1 MTSQIPQKP
10 IPPPLLETL
19 GELRDSEYVH
29 RTVKDEIRENL
40 IRKLKAGETIF
51 PGIIGYDRTVIP
63 QVQRA
68 LLAKH
73 DFILLGLRGQAKTRL
88 IRSLTTLL
96 DPYIP
101 IVDGIDVPDDPI
113 EPSFGASKRIVES
126 KGNDTPIRWISRE
139 ERFQEKLATPDVSI
153 ADLIGD
159 IDPVKVMSRRL
170 ELSDEAAIHYG
181 IIPRTNRGIF
191 AINELP
197 DLQPRIQVG
206 LLNILEEN
214 DIQIRGFPVRI
225 PLDLLVVFTANPE
238 DYTNRGSIITPLKDR
253 IDAQILTHYPRT
265 IDEAMAITAQES
277 VLVTSNGH
285 RTIVPEYLA
294 EVVERTAFEA
304 RESEYVDQGSGVSQR
319 LTISFYETLHSA
331 VERRAV
337 VQGRAVEIARM
348 CDLFHC
354 VPAMTGKMEL
364 VFKGEQE
371 GVVTV
376 AHRLIGQA
384 VRQVFDKIFIPR
396 SISRSMRKIDPEPFR
411 EVIVWFEQGNHL
423 DLSDELPFEEYFGRM
438 KKIPGLETITRKTL
452 KPPDDLHL
460 ASGMEFALEGL
471 VQHFLVS
478 KKFDLD
484 TVRYVDTVSEMMR
497 QL

>member
-1 MTSQIPQKP
+1 MFDSKKSLPK
-10 IPPPLLETL
+10 TL
-19 GELRDSEYVH
+19 GELKQTNYRY
-29 RTVKDEIRENL
+29 RTVKEEIRDNL
-40 IRKLKAGETIF
+40 LLKLKRQEAVF
-51 PGIIGYDRTVIP
+51 PGIFGYGRTVIP

-68 LLAKH
+68 ILARH

-101 IVDGIDVPDDPI
+101 IVDGIEIPDDPLQ
-113 EPSFGASKRIVES
+113 PVLGATHRLLAE
-126 KGNDTPIRWISRE
+126 KGDAAPIAWLSRE

-170 ELSDEAAIHYG
+170 ELSSEAAIHYG

-225 PLDLLVVFTANPE
+225 PLDLMMVFTVNPE

-253 IDAQILTHYPRT
+253 IDAQILTHYPSS
-265 IDEAMAITAQES
+265 IEDAMAITAQEAW
-277 VLVTSNGH
+277 TPAMNGH
-285 RTIVPEYLA
+285 EIIIPDYYREIVEQA
-294 EVVERTAFEA
+294 AFEA
-304 RESEYVDQGSGVSQR
+304 RESEYVNQSSGVSQR
-319 LTISFYETLHSA
+319 LAISFYETLHSSI
-331 VERRAV
+331 EHRLV
-337 VQGRAVEIARM
+337 VQQRTREIARM
-348 CDLFHC
+348 CDLYQC

-371 GVVTV
+371 GIVTV
-376 AHRLIGQA
+376 AHRIIGQA
-384 VRQVFDKIFIPR
+384 IGKAFDRRFLPMGKRARQKL
-396 SISRSMRKIDPEPFR
+396 DPGPYR
-411 EVIVWFEQGNHL
+411 EIVAWFEAGNHL
-423 DLSDELPFEEYFGRM
+423 DLTDDLPFDDYLRRLRNVA
-438 KKIPGLETITRKTL
+438 GLEAITRKHL
-452 KPPDDLHL
+452 KPADDLHL
-460 ASGMEFALEGL
+460 ASAMEFALEGL
-471 VQHFLVS
+471 VQHFLIS
-478 KKFDLD
+478 KKYDSE

-497 QL
+497 QI

>member
-1 MTSQIPQKP
+1 MINC
-10 IPPPLLETL
+10 L
-19 GELRDSEYVH
+19 GELRDSGYLH
-29 RTVKDEIRENL
+29 RPVKQEIRENL
-40 IRKLKAGETIF
+40 LDLLHREEQVF
-51 PGIIGYDRTVIP
+51 PGIIGFDRTVIP
-63 QVQRA
+63 QIQRA
-68 LLAKH
+68 LLARH

-96 DPYIP
+96 DPWIP
-101 IVDGIDVPDDPI
+101 VVDQVEVPDDPLS
-113 EPSFGASKRIVES
+113 PVFGVTKRLIQT
-126 KGNDTPIRWISRE
+126 KGADTPIRWIPRE
-139 ERFQEKLATPDVSI
+139 DRFQEKLATPDVSV

-225 PLDLLVVFTANPE
+225 PLDLLMVFTANPE

-253 IDAQILTHYPRT
+253 IDAQILTHYPSSVE
-265 IDEAMAITAQES
+265 DAMAITRQEAWVPS
-277 VLVTSNGH
+277 ENGS
-285 RTIVPEYLA
+285 
-294 EVVERTAFEA
+294 EVVIPDYMRQIADQAAFEA
-304 RESEYVDQGSGVSQR
+304 RESEYVDQNSGVSQR
-319 LTISFYETLHSA
+319 LSISFFETLHSA
-331 VERRAV
+331 VEHRLA
-337 VQGRAVEIARM
+337 VQGVHREIARM

-354 VPAMTGKMEL
+354 IPAMTGKMEL

-371 GVVTV
+371 GVVNV

-384 VRQVFDKIFIPR
+384 IGKVFDKVFLPPSKKPR
-396 SISRSMRKIDPEPFR
+396 HKINPEPFR
-411 EVIVWFEQGNHL
+411 DIIGWFENGNQL
-423 DLSDELPFEEYFGRM
+423 DLSDHLPFQEYYGRLRQVS
-438 KKIPGLETITRKTL
+438 GLERLVRKQL
-452 KPPDDLHL
+452 SPVDDHHL
-460 ASGMEFALEGL
+460 AAGMEFALEGL
-471 VQHFLVS
+471 VQHFLIS
-478 KKFDLD
+478 KKYDAE

>member
-1 MTSQIPQKP
+1 MPNNQPTA
-10 IPPPLLETL
+10 PPDPRTL
-19 GELRDSEYVH
+19 GELRANGYRH
-29 RTVKDEIRENL
+29 RTVKEEARENL
-40 IRKLKAGETIF
+40 IRKMRAGETIF

-68 LLAKH
+68 VLAQH

-88 IRSLTTLL
+88 IRSLTGLL

-101 IVDGIDVPDDPI
+101 IVDSIDIPDDPM
-113 EPSFGASKRIVES
+113 EPAFGVTRRVIGE
-126 KGNDTPIRWISRE
+126 KGDDTPIRWISRE
-139 ERFQEKLATPDVSI
+139 ERFQEKLATPDVSV

-170 ELSDEAAIHYG
+170 ELSDESAIHYG
-181 IIPRTNRGIF
+181 IIPRSNRGIF
-191 AINELP
+191 AFNELP
-197 DLQPRIQVG
+197 DLQPRIQVS

-225 PLDLLVVFTANPE
+225 PLDLMIVFTANPE

-265 IDEAMAITAQES
+265 LEEAMEITVQES
-277 VLVTSNGH
+277 RIPNFEEGGA
-285 RTIVPEYLA
+285 IVPDYMREIA
-294 EVVERTAFEA
+294 EQIAFEA

-319 LTISFYETLHSA
+319 LAISLYETLHSA
-331 VERRAV
+331 VEHRMV
-337 VQGRAVEIARM
+337 LQGSNKEIARM

-371 GVVTV
+371 GLVTV
-376 AHRLIGQA
+376 SHRIIGQA
-384 VRQVFDKIFIPR
+384 IRRVFDKHYTPKR
-396 SISRSMRKIDPEPFR
+396 GLGPAKKIDSEPFR
-411 EVIVWFEQGNHL
+411 EVVIWFEKGNQV
-423 DLSDELPFEEYFGRM
+423 DLSDELPFNEYFSRLR
-438 KKIPGLETITRKTL
+438 KVEGLEKVTRDVL
-452 KPPDDLHL
+452 KPEDDLHL
-460 ASGMEFALEGL
+460 AAAMEFTLEGL
-471 VQHFLVS
+471 VQHYLVS
-478 KKFDLD
+478 KKYDLD
-484 TVRYVDTVSEMMR
+484 TVQYVDTVSDMMR

>member
-1 MTSQIPQKP
+1 MKQEKLQ
-10 IPPPLLETL
+10 PPPCAKTL
-19 GELRDSEYVH
+19 GELADSGY
-29 RTVKDEIRENL
+29 RYRSVKEEIRENL
-40 IRKLKAGETIF
+40 LAKLKAGGTIF

-68 LLAKH
+68 LLALH
-73 DFILLGLRGQAKTRL
+73 NFILLGLRGQAKTRL
-88 IRSLTTLL
+88 IRSLTSLL

-101 IVDGIDVPDDPI
+101 IVEGIEVADDPVA
-113 EPSFGASKRIVES
+113 PAFGATKRLIEV
-126 KGNDTPIRWISRE
+126 KGNDTPIRWLSRE

-191 AINELP
+191 AINEIP

-206 LLNILEEN
+206 LLNILEEK

-225 PLDLLVVFTANPE
+225 PLDLLMVFTANPE

-253 IDAQILTHYPRT
+253 IDAQILTHYPHG
-265 IDEAMAITAQES
+265 IEDAKAITAQEAWVPS
-277 VLVTSNGH
+277 LNGN
-285 RTIVPEYLA
+285 
-294 EVVERTAFEA
+294 EVVIPDYMRDIVEQAVFEA
-304 RESEYVDQGSGVSQR
+304 RESEYVDQNSGVSQR
-319 LTISFYETLHSA
+319 LAISFFETLHSA
-331 VERRAV
+331 VEHRMVTQSRT
-337 VQGRAVEIARM
+337 RDIARM

-354 VPAMTGKMEL
+354 IPAMTGKMEL

-371 GVVTV
+371 GLVNV

-384 VRQVFDKIFIPR
+384 AGKVFDHYFLPMGRKAR
-396 SISRSMRKIDPEPFR
+396 HKIDAEPYKD
-411 EVIVWFEQGNHL
+411 ITGWFEKGNHL
-423 DLSDELPFEEYFGRM
+423 DLSDDLPFEDYFRRLRNVD
-438 KKIPGLETITRKTL
+438 GLEGITRKHL
-452 KPPDDLHL
+452 KSPDDLHL
-460 ASGMEFALEGL
+460 AAGMEFALEGL
-471 VQHFLVS
+471 VQHFLIS
-478 KKFDLD
+478 KKYDAE

>member
-1 MTSQIPQKP
+1 MKP
-10 IPPPLLETL
+10 STQSGSPPSARTL
-19 GELRDSEYVH
+19 GELQQSGYEY
-29 RTVKDEIRENL
+29 RTVKDELRGNL
-40 IRKLKAGETIF
+40 IQRLKRGDNIF

-88 IRSLTTLL
+88 IRSLTVLL
-96 DPYIP
+96 DPFIP

-113 EPSFGASKRIVES
+113 APAFGATRRLVET
-126 KGNDTPIRWISRE
+126 KGEDTPIRWISRE

-265 IDEAMAITAQES
+265 IEEAMAITAQES
-277 VLVTSNGH
+277 VLATSNGH
-285 RTIVPEYLA
+285 RTIIPAYLA

-331 VERRAV
+331 VEHRAV
-337 VQGRAVEIARM
+337 VQGREVEIARM

-371 GVVTV
+371 GVITV

-384 VRQVFDKIFIPR
+384 VRRVFDQVFLPR
-396 SISRSMRKIDPEPFR
+396 SASRPARKIDPEPFR
-411 EVIVWFEQGNHL
+411 EILTWFEQGNHL
-423 DLSDELPFEEYFGRM
+423 DLSDELPFEEYYARM
-438 KKIPGLETITRKTL
+438 RRVPGLEALTRRAL
-452 KPPDDLHL
+452 KPEDELHL